1 NGGMIGPRVISACAR
16 VATRAVFTGG
26 SLDLASSCVASSARP
41 FSSTPVVC
49 DSSKESSSTPSS
61 SKPQPLEG
69 AVARVA
75 GFPKDLAKGRSTA
88 RDSCKYGDDACFIAH
103 FKRTL
108 VAGVADGVGGWRK
121 YGIDPSQFSSR
132 LMKECEKRIQSGS
145 FDPKRPEEII
155 AKAFKATSSPPH
167 PIGSST
173 ACLVVI
179 SDYSLYSANLGD
191 SGFLVVRDGKIIAR
205 SKEQTH
211 YFNAPFQLTLP
222 PPGFE
227 GFIGDSP
234 LSADRLQMEVSSG
247 DVIVVATDGVW
258 DNLPEDILLGELTSL
273 KEGAHVQQVCNSLA
287 LIARRL
293 SMDESLDSPFS
304 IRARRE
310 GYDFPG
316 GKPDD
321 ITLILILVQ

>member
-1 NGGMIGPRVISACAR
+1 MIGPRVISACAR

-26 SLDLASSCVASSARP
+26 SLDLASSCVAASSRP
-41 FSSTPVVC
+41 FSSSPVVC
-49 DSSKESSSTPSS
+49 DASKESSPSS
-61 SKPQPLEG
+61 SSPSSTQPLEG
-69 AVARVA
+69 ATARVA

-88 RDSCKYGDDACFIAH
+88 RDSCKYGDDSCFIAQ

-121 YGIDPSQFSSR
+121 YGIDPSQFSTK
-132 LMKECEKRIQSGS
+132 LMKECEKRVQSGS

-155 AKAFKATSSPPH
+155 AKAFKATSSPPR

-173 ACLVVI
+173 ACLVVV

-191 SGFLVVRDGKIIAR
+191 SGFLVVRDGKVLAR

-222 PPGFE
+222 PEGFE

-234 LSADRLQMEVSSG
+234 LSADKHSMQVSSG
-247 DVIVVATDGVW
+247 DVIVVATDGLW
-258 DNLPEDILLGELTSL
+258 DNLPEEVLLRELTAL
-273 KEGAHVQQVCNSLA
+273 ANGADVQQVCNSIA
-287 LIARRL
+287 LCARRL
-293 SMDESLDSPFS
+293 SFDESHESPFS
-304 IRARRE
+304 IRARQH
-310 GYDFPG
+310 GYDYPG